1 MQTISKLFELS
12 TRVKSIFQ
20 LTSPSGHEKT
30 IAKTLKEYVV
40 DYVDSITEDA
50 IGNLIC
56 TKYVKDSQT
65 NTTIMYVAHMD
76 EIGLMVTYIE
86 ESGYI
91 RFTRIG
97 GVDLMLLKGRNVK
110 IVHGDIEVFGVIGTT
125 PIHMR
130 RNGNN
135 KDLEESDLWI
145 DVGITGKEEVEKLIS
160 IGDCIVIDAPLV
172 ELPNQLIS
180 SRACDNKAGVA
191 SLLRMLDL
199 IKDDVIENNVVV
211 VFSVQEE
218 VGLRGAKTATYSVS
232 PDVCIAVDVAH
243 ATDYPSVNKSKYG
256 DVRIGKGPVIPVG
269 SDLTPC
275 IQKELKSLSQNL
287 GLDYQLLALSGCSG
301 TDVNV
306 AQVTKAGCTTGLIS
320 IPCRYMHS
328 PVEIVSL
335 SDIEN
340 VAQVLAEFCR
350 HKLNQYNGLD

>member
-1 MQTISKLFELS
+1 MNIDVCLKNILS
-12 TRVKSIFQ
+12 IV
-20 LTSPSGHEKT
+20 SPSGYEHR
-30 IAKTLKEYVV
+30 IVGVLKEYVS

-56 TKYVKDSQT
+56 TKYGKDPQT
-65 NTTIMYVAHMD
+65 NKTTMFVAHMD

-110 IVHGDIEVFGVIGTT
+110 IIHGDTEVCGVIGTT

-130 RNGNN
+130 RNSNN
-135 KDLEESDLWI
+135 RDLEESDLWI
-145 DVGITGKEEVEKLIS
+145 DIGVTNKEEVEKLIS

-172 ELPNQLIS
+172 DLPNQLIS
-180 SRACDNKAGVA
+180 SRACDNKVGVA
-191 SLLRMLDL
+191 SLLRMLSL
-199 IKDDVIENNVVV
+199 IKDDVIENNIVV
-211 VFSVQEE
+211 VFSAQEE
-218 VGLRGAKTATYSVS
+218 VGLRGAKTATYSVH

-256 DVRIGKGPVIPVG
+256 DIRIGKGSVIPVG
-269 SDLTPC
+269 SDLTSC
-275 IQKELKSLSQNL
+275 IQKELKNISQSL
-287 GLDYQLLALSGCSG
+287 GLDYQLLALSGYSG
-301 TDVNV
+301 TDVNA
-306 AQVTKAGCTTGLIS
+306 AQVTKAGCATGLIS

-340 VAQVLAEFCR
+340 VAQILAEFCR
-350 HKLNQYNGLD
+350 HK

>member
-1 MQTISKLFELS
+1 MGKIIELPTI
-12 TRVKSIFQ
+12 VKSLFQ
-20 LTSPSGHEKT
+20 LASPSGHEHRIVKV
-30 IAKTLKEYVV
+30 LKENVSNC
-40 DYVDSITEDA
+40 VDSIVEDA

-56 TKYVKDSQT
+56 TKYSKDSQT
-65 NTTIMYVAHMD
+65 NKTIMFVAHMD

-110 IVHGDIEVFGVIGTT
+110 IVHGDAEVFGVIGTT
-125 PIHMR
+125 PIHMK

-135 KDLEESDLWI
+135 RDLEESDLWI
-145 DVGITGKEEVEKLIS
+145 DIGVTDKEEAEKLIS

-191 SLLRMLDL
+191 TLLRMLNL
-199 IKDDVIENNVVV
+199 VKDDVIENNIVV
-211 VFSVQEE
+211 VFSAQEE

-275 IQKELKSLSQNL
+275 IQKELKNISQSLE
-287 GLDYQLLALSGCSG
+287 LDYQLLALSGCSG
-301 TDVNV
+301 TDVNA
-306 AQVTKAGCTTGLIS
+306 AQVTMAGCATGLIS

-328 PVEIVSL
+328 PVEVVSL

-340 VAQVLAEFCR
+340 VAQILAEFCN
-350 HKLNQYNGLD
+350 HK

>member
-1 MQTISKLFELS
+1 MNSVKHIFKNLCKLP
-12 TRVKSIFQ
+12 T
-20 LTSPSGHEKT
+20 PSGFE
-30 IAKTLKEYVV
+30 
-40 DYVDSITEDA
+40 DSIRSYLISLVKDFTDEYIEDA

-56 TKYVKDSQT
+56 TKYGKDPKT
-65 NTTIMYVAHMD
+65 NRTIMLVAHMD
-76 EIGLMVTYIE
+76 EIGMMVTYIE

-110 IVHGDIEVFGVIGTT
+110 IIHGDTEVFGVIGTT
-125 PIHMR
+125 PIHMK

-135 KDLEESDLWI
+135 RDLEESDLWI
-145 DVGITGKEEVEKLIS
+145 DIGISDKDEVEKLIS

-180 SRACDNKAGVA
+180 SRACDNKVGVV
-191 SLLRMLDL
+191 SLIRMLDL
-199 IKDDVIENNVVV
+199 IKDDVFGNNIIV
-211 VFSVQEE
+211 VFSAQEE
-218 VGLRGAKTATYSVS
+218 VGLRGAKTATYSAS

-243 ATDYPSVNKSKYG
+243 ATDYPTVNKSKYG

-275 IQKELKSLSQNL
+275 MQKELKNISQNL

-301 TDVNV
+301 TDINAV
-306 AQVTKAGCTTGLIS
+306 QVTKAGCATGLIS

-335 SDIEN
+335 SDIES
-340 VAQVLAEFCR
+340 VAQILAEFCR
-350 HKLNQYNGLD
+350 QK

>member
-1 MQTISKLFELS
+1 MNPKAIS
-12 TRVKSIFQ
+12 TDIFKIA
-20 LTSPSGHEKT
+20 SPSGNEHT
-30 IAKTLKEYVV
+30 IAKMLKMQVS
-40 DYVDSITEDA
+40 DYVDSMVEDA

-56 TKYVKDSQT
+56 KKYSNKPQISQT
-65 NTTIMYVAHMD
+65 IMFVAHMD

-97 GVDLMLLKGRNVK
+97 AVDLMILKGRNVK
-110 IVHGDIEVFGVIGTT
+110 ILHNDSEVSGVIGVL
-125 PIHMR
+125 PIHLR

-135 KDLEESDLWI
+135 KDLDESDLWVDI
-145 DVGITGKEEVEKLIS
+145 GLTSKEEVEKLIS
-160 IGDCIVIDAPLV
+160 IGDYIVIDAPFV

-180 SRACDNKAGVA
+180 CRACDNKAGVLA
-191 SLLRMLDL
+191 LLKMLEL
-199 IKDDVIENNVVV
+199 LNNSVCESNIVV

-218 VGLRGAKTATYSVS
+218 VGLRGAKTSTYSVS

-243 ATDYPSVNKSKYG
+243 ATDYPSVNKAKCG

-275 IQKELKSLSQNL
+275 IQKELKNISQSL
-287 GLDYQLLALSGCSG
+287 GLNYQLLALSGYSG
-301 TDVNV
+301 TDVNA
-306 AQVTKAGCTTGLIS
+306 AQVSRAGCATGLIS

-328 PVEIVSL
+328 PVEVVSL

-340 VAQVLAEFCR
+340 VAQILAEFCK
-350 HKLNQYNGLD
+350 HK

>member
-1 MQTISKLFELS
+1 MNSVKHIFKNLCKLP
-12 TRVKSIFQ
+12 T
-20 LTSPSGHEKT
+20 PSGFE
-30 IAKTLKEYVV
+30 
-40 DYVDSITEDA
+40 DSIRSYLISLVKDFTDEYIEDA

-56 TKYVKDSQT
+56 TKYGKDPKT
-65 NTTIMYVAHMD
+65 NRTIMLVAHMD
-76 EIGLMVTYIE
+76 EIGMMVTYIE

-110 IVHGDIEVFGVIGTT
+110 IIHGDTEVFGVIGTT
-125 PIHMR
+125 PIHMK

-135 KDLEESDLWI
+135 RDLEESDLWI
-145 DVGITGKEEVEKLIS
+145 DIGISDKDEVEKLIS

-180 SRACDNKAGVA
+180 SRACDNKAGVV
-191 SLLRMLDL
+191 SLIRMLDL
-199 IKDDVIENNVVV
+199 VKDDVVGNNIVL
-211 VFSVQEE
+211 VFSAQEE
-218 VGLRGAKTATYSVS
+218 VGLRGAKTATYSAS

-243 ATDYPSVNKSKYG
+243 ATDYPTVNKSKYG

-275 IQKELKSLSQNL
+275 MQKELKNISQNL

-301 TDVNV
+301 TDINAV
-306 AQVTKAGCTTGLIS
+306 QVTKAGCATGLIS

-335 SDIEN
+335 SDIES
-340 VAQVLAEFCR
+340 VAQILAEFCR
-350 HKLNQYNGLD
+350 QK